1 MFERAVNR
9 AREARE
15 RASKNSNDER
25 QKNDESRWCWK
36 DRHVFAI
43 RAKVGVDENEEWR
56 RHDCRTGERS
66 FNTDRIVRT
75 KPANAG
81 VNVVAGAVGI
91 VVVGGRGIVVP
102 FGADIGS
109 CLGEMARAEA
119 RRHQQRDGQQ

>member
-25 QKNDESRWCWK
+25 QKNDESRWCGK

-43 RAKVGVDENEEWR
+43 RA
-56 RHDCRTGERS
+56 GERS
-66 FNTDRIVRT
+66 FDIDRIVRT